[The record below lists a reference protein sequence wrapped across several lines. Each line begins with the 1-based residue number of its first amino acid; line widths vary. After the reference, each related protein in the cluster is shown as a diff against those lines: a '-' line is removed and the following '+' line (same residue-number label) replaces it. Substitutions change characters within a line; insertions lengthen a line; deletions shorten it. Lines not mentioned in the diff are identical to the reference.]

1 MKKMKKISIILAL
14 FSGLF
19 ISCENNDFGDLNEN
33 VNGAQ
38 NTDLQAL
45 MAGSIVRYATLTG
58 RDGLLKPTLYVQ
70 YQSQR
75 VYVDEQNYNQAPA
88 SWNGYYVQ
96 TLSNLDVITHYFEN
110 TPNPDPKILL
120 NGSAKN
126 QLGVAKI
133 MKAIIWKRTTDT
145 WGDVPYEQAFKGILI
160 PTYSTQETIYKSE
173 IASLI
178 AARNMINESEL
189 PPTGDLIYDGDMLK
203 WKKLA
208 NSMIMSM
215 SMQLSKKYPAP
226 GGYAATQFNN
236 ALNDPN
242 GSIENVSDEAW
253 FANANVPGFENAYV
267 ANRRAD
273 YGLSKTLTDA
283 LQGEAMSHNPTS
295 NHTVDK
301 RIRIFSNKT
310 SVTSDGIPYGLTQA
324 GSTPFSTSAKLN
336 LNIWYAAAP
345 TSFMTASYTLLNRAE
360 AAALGWT
367 TENALNLLEKGI
379 VKSFESLSN
388 KLGANNPATL
398 VVDVTAD
405 GPAYALARKTDA
417 ATNLLKVI
425 REEKWVA
432 LFPQAFDAWSEW
444 RRTGVPALTPS
455 ANALNGGVIPSRYL
469 YPSVEQS
476 TNTASYTAGV
486 SKLLPAEDSNKAKV
500 WWAQ

>member
-1 MKKMKKISIILAL
+1 MKKISIILAL

-19 ISCENNDFGDLNEN
+19 IGCENNDFGDLNEN
-33 VNGAQ
+33 INGPQ
-38 NTDLQAL
+38 NVDLQGL

-75 VYVDEQNYNQAPA
+75 VYVDEQNYNQSPA

-96 TLSNLDVITHYFEN
+96 TLSNLNTITDYFEN
-110 TPNPDPKILL
+110 TPNPDPKILV

-133 MKAIIWKRTTDT
+133 MKSIIWKRVTDT
-145 WGDVPYEQAFKGILI
+145 WGNAPYEQAFKEILI

-178 AARNMINESEL
+178 AARDMINLSEL
-189 PPTGDLIYDGDMLK
+189 PPTGDLIFDGDLLK

-215 SMQLSKKYPAP
+215 SIQLSKKYPAP
-226 GGYAATQFNN
+226 GGYAAIQFNN
-236 ALNDPN
+236 ALSDPN
-242 GSIENVSDEAW
+242 GAIATVADEAW
-253 FANANVPGFENAYV
+253 FANANIAGFENAYV
-267 ANRRAD
+267 ANRRND
-273 YGLSKTLTDA
+273 YGLSKTMTDA
-283 LQGEAMSHNPTS
+283 LQGEAASANPTS
-295 NHTVDK
+295 NHTLDM

-310 SVTSDGIPYGLTQA
+310 ATSSDGIPYGLSQA
-324 GSTPFSTSAKLN
+324 ASTPLNALAKLN
-336 LNIWYAAAP
+336 LHIWHAAAP
-345 TSFMTASYTLLNRAE
+345 TAFMTSSYTLLNRAE

-367 TENALNLLEKGI
+367 SENALNLLEQGI
-379 VKSFESLSN
+379 IKSYESLN
-388 KLGANNPATL
+388 TKYH
-398 VVDVTAD
+398 DVNSTIAPNINIMPSAA
-405 GPAYALARKTDA
+405 GYALARKTDA

-432 LFPQAFDAWSEW
+432 LFPLGFDAWSEW
-444 RRTGVPALTPS
+444 RRTGVPALLPS
-455 ANALNGGVIPSRYL
+455 ANALNGGVIPNRYL

-486 SKLLPAEDSNKAKV
+486 ATLIPAEDSNKSKV

>member
-1 MKKMKKISIILAL
+1 MKKISIILAL
-14 FSGLF
+14 FAGVF
-19 ISCENNDFGDLNEN
+19 ISCENNDFGNLNEN

-38 NTDLQAL
+38 ETDLQAL
-45 MAGSIVRYATLTG
+45 MAGSIVRYTTLTG
-58 RDGLLKPTLYVQ
+58 RDNLLKPTLYVQ

-96 TLSNLDVITHYFEN
+96 TLSNLNVITNYFEN
-110 TPNPDPKILL
+110 TPNPDPKILVK
-120 NGSAKN
+120 GSAKN

-133 MKAIIWKRTTDT
+133 MKAIVWKRITDT
-145 WGDVPYEQAFKGILI
+145 WGDIPYEQAFKGILV
-160 PTYSTQETIYKSE
+160 PTYSTQESIYKSE

-189 PPTGDLIYDGDMLK
+189 APTGDLIYDGDLLK

-215 SMQLSKKYPAP
+215 SIQLSKKYPAP
-226 GGYAATQFNN
+226 GGYAAIQFNN

-242 GSIENVSDEAW
+242 GSITTVADEAW
-253 FANANVPGFENAYV
+253 FAHTNIPGFENPYV
-267 ANRRAD
+267 ANRRND

-283 LQGEAMSHNPTS
+283 LQGEALSDNPTS
-295 NHTVDK
+295 NHTLDN
-301 RIRIFSNKT
+301 RIKIFSNKT
-310 SVTSDGIPYGLTQA
+310 SVTTDGIPYGLSQA
-324 GSTPFSTSAKLN
+324 ASTPLNSRAKLS

-345 TSFMTASYTLLNRAE
+345 TAFMTSSYTLLNRAE

-367 TENALNLLEKGI
+367 TENALNLLEAGI
-379 VKSFESLSN
+379 VKSFESLST
-388 KLGANNPATL
+388 KLGASGGAAT
-398 VVDVTAD
+398 VDVTSS

-432 LFPQAFDAWSEW
+432 LFPSAFDAWSEW
-444 RRTGVPALTPS
+444 RRTGVPALVPS
-455 ANALNGGVIPSRYL
+455 ANALNGGVIPTRYL

-486 SKLLPAEDSNKAKV
+486 NTLVPAVDDNKSKI